1 MATSEHT
8 ITVHLAHAADAP
20 VVYLPVVEGDGSDV
34 YSSCRELGCPDHTL
48 VAIGGI
54 DWNREL
60 SPWQCDAI
68 TRESEPFGGEAK
80 AFLAELEDAIAPSV
94 EAGLDAKPRYRALAG
109 YSLAGLFALWAAT
122 QTGAFAR
129 MASVSGSLWFPGFVD
144 YLEQHGF
151 TEQPQRVY
159 LSLGKKEHKTPN
171 RMMRNVLTVTQ
182 NIEQYVQDQN
192 IPNVFELNPGNHF
205 YEPTLRCA
213 RGITWLLSE

>member
-8 ITVHLAHAADAP
+8 ITVHPAHAADAP

-34 YSSCRELGCPDHTL
+34 YTSCRELGCPDHTL

-94 EAGLDAKPRYRALAG
+94 EAGLDAKPRTGRSPAIRSPDFLPSGRQRRPAHSHAWQAYPDRFGFRGLSITSNSTVLPNNRSVYTFLLARK
-109 YSLAGLFALWAAT
+109 SIKLPIA
-122 QTGAFAR
+122 
-129 MASVSGSLWFPGFVD
+129 
-144 YLEQHGF
+144 
-151 TEQPQRVY
+151 
-159 LSLGKKEHKTPN
+159 
-171 RMMRNVLTVTQ
+171 
-182 NIEQYVQDQN
+182 
-192 IPNVFELNPGNHF
+192 
-205 YEPTLRCA
+205 
-213 RGITWLLSE
+213 